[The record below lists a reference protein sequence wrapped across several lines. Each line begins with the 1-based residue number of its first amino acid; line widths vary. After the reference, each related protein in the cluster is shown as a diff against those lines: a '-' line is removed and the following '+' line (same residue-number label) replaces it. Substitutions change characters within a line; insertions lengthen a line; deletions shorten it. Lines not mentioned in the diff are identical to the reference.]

1 MPATTYRVRAYGLT
15 KDGNPINSRNDLVV
29 TTIQDVTPPTI
40 SNFKVEN
47 TLVPGRNDKIQ
58 TVVSWKTDEPSSSV
72 VYYDEGSGSTKKE
85 LTNKQ
90 EDNSELT
97 ETHVV
102 ILTNLK
108 PGTIYRFQVA
118 STDDANNT
126 SKLPI
131 RTIITPRQTES
142 VVDVIFKN
150 FDDTFRFINSS
161 QR

>member
-150 FDDTFRFINSS
+150 FDDTFRFINSP